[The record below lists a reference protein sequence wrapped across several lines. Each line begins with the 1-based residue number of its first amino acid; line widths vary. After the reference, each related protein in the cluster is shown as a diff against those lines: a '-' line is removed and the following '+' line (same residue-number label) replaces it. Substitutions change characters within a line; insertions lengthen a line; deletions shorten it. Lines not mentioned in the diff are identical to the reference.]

1 MVHDVV
7 FNDTVEHLTANKAE
21 IAVNGG
27 ESTLLES
34 PGVLLE
40 VLSILVIVVE
50 ISDGNYVN
58 QYLTLSKFS
67 VINLPSQWLT
77 QR

>member
-1 MVHDVV
+1 MIFD
-7 FNDTVEHLTANKAE
+7 DTVEHFTANKAE
-21 IAVNGG
+21 IAVNSG

-40 VLSILVIVVE
+40 VLSILMVVVE
-50 ISDGNYVN
+50 VSDGNYVN
-58 QYLTLSKFS
+58 QYLTSSKIS
-67 VINLPSQWLT
+67 IINLPSQWLT